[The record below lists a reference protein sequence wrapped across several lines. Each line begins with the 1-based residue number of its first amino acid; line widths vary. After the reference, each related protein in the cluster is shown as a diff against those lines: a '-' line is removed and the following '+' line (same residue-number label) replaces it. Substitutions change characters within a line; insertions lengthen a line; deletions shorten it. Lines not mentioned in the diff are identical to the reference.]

1 MIVEFR
7 IIKKNEPLMIWAH
20 SLNSIYNK
28 KYTLFSPAGSPS
40 ISVLPLTP
48 LCVLVHPYHHLPICI
63 YSKSQNGAIIVTIS
77 SYYIS

>member
-28 KYTLFSPAGSPS
+28 KYTLFYGG
-40 ISVLPLTP
+40 IQGKNFL
-48 LCVLVHPYHHLPICI
+48 
-63 YSKSQNGAIIVTIS
+63 
-77 SYYIS
+77 

>member
-28 KYTLFSPAGSPS
+28 KYTLFYGGIQGE
-40 ISVLPLTP
+40 ISDKTCRFIPGNLLFLQPDGKQG
-48 LCVLVHPYHHLPICI
+48 Y
-63 YSKSQNGAIIVTIS
+63 N
-77 SYYIS
+77 